1 MKDKKVQVTEGFLCT
16 AMLLARDVKLAIE
29 KPEEHTINIDMYLQ
43 LASSI
48 ISEVDTIL
56 EARERRKAFTD
67 YKTAAK
73 NTADRERLRL
83 EYMDMVGIHKNFRS
97 ATEKAP

>member
-1 MKDKKVQVTEGFLCT
+1 MKDKKVQVTESFLCS

-29 KPEEHTINIDMYLQ
+29 KSEEHAINTAMYLQ
-43 LASSI
+43 LATSI

-67 YKTAAK
+67 YKTTAK
-73 NTADRERLRL
+73 NTADRERLRQEYL
-83 EYMDMVGIHKNFRS
+83 ELTGILKDWRS
-97 ATEKAP
+97 TTEKAP